1 MRNVRGSLQS
11 RICSPSSSSMCVIS
25 AGENML
31 CRIVLCGWMFI
42 STRSPINNQLSGQC
56 SIGKI
61 ERSAIGMFYM
71 SILVDASCGTES
83 TSVWHQVSAWC
94 AGEIYSDVFILHYI
108 TF

>member
-1 MRNVRGSLQS
+1 
-11 RICSPSSSSMCVIS
+11 MCVIS

-71 SILVDASCGTES
+71 SILVGTSCGTEVCGTKFQLGVQLRS
-83 TSVWHQVSAWC
+83 NN
-94 AGEIYSDVFILHYI
+94 VFILHYI